1 MATYEELI
9 KQGYQMSDQAKSYQN
24 MLNSTMA
31 NKPADYVSQYDTQL
45 NGLYD
50 QIANRKFSYDLAGD
64 SLYQQYKNQ
73 YTNLGKRAMQDTM
86 GQAAALTGGYGN
98 TYAQTAGQQ
107 QYNNYLMQMQNIIP
121 ELQRNAR
128 ANFDADTAALKDQYG
143 MLNDR
148 ENQAY
153 SRWQDTLRNWQADVD
168 MYNSLFSNERTFD
181 YGLYSDALANAQWQ
195 KEFDESVRQFNLNYA
210 KSSAGSSRTYN
221 PGNDDDDGSDGSLT
235 NDQMTAVVNAI
246 ESLRNSYMSNEQIK
260 QTILSAKNGMW
271 TQDAKDYAMN
281 VLDGVYQKKATIK

>member
-181 YGLYSDALANAQWQ
+181 YGQYADALANAQWQ

-210 KSSAGSSRTYN
+210 KSSAGSNRTYN
-221 PGNDDDDGSDGSLT
+221 PGGDDDDGSDGKMT
-235 NDQMTAVVNAI
+235 YTQMNDVKDAI
-246 ESLRNSYMSNEQIK
+246 ESLRRSYMSNDQIK
-260 QTILSAKNGMW
+260 QTILASNSAFW
-271 TQDAKDYAMN
+271 TKDAKDYAMN
-281 VLDGVYQKKATIK
+281 VIDGVYQQKATIK